1 MHPRPTATNI
11 HAFRNHM
18 RNKLTAIPSLQ
29 SSSYG
34 YAGMI
39 EQVNIYKLTGEEPW
53 KDQDDPGNVCL
64 LTDGSLSLVQQR
76 DEEAKWTDVKA
87 TYASQINVQT
97 VIIDALNDTLPE
109 GYKTSGQL
117 IGARVNRADDCLC
130 TILDN
135 LQLTYGQ
142 ITQAKKC

>member
-11 HAFRNHM
+11 RAFRNHM

-34 YAGMI
+34 YTGMI
-39 EQVNIYKLTGEEPW
+39 KQVNIYKLTGEEPW
-53 KDQDDPGNVCL
+53 KDQEDPGNVRL
-64 LTDGSLSLVQQR
+64 LTDGSINRVQQR
-76 DEEAKWTDVKA
+76 DEEVTWTGVKA
-87 TYASQINVQT
+87 TYASQINVWT
-97 VIIDALNDTLPE
+97 AIIDVLNDAVPE

-117 IGARVNRADDCLC
+117 IGARVYRADDCPR

-135 LQLTYGQ
+135 LQLM
-142 ITQAKKC
+142 